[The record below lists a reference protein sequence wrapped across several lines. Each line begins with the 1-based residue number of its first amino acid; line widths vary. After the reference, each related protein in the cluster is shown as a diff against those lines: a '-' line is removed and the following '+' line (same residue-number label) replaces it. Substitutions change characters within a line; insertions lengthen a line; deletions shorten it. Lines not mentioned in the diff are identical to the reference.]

1 MPFGA
6 YILTVNATDDD
17 KGTNGEIL
25 YYLDEKR
32 VKNDDWKRFNLDP
45 KTGVLTLNT
54 KLNINQQS
62 VYSVSFLF
70 NEIIWWKLYIFL
82 KATFSKIKIS
92 PKNLIYFKNLIR
104 LI

>member
-1 MPFGA
+1 MNSRLTILIEFKLNFKIKSLPFGA

-62 VYSVSFLF
+62 VYSVSFF
-70 NEIIWWKLYIFL
+70 
-82 KATFSKIKIS
+82 
-92 PKNLIYFKNLIR
+92 
-104 LI
+104 